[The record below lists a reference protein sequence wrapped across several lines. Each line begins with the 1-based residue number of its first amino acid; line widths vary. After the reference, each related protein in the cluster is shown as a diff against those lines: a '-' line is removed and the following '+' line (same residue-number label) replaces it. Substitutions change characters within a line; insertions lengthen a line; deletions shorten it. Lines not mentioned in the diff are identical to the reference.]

1 MKKKARIFLIVLMS
15 NFSGFYT
22 NAQSIDSLIDLN
34 QQNIRALQA
43 ARGVSDD
50 WKYTGDVHL
59 EDLIEEL
66 GNYNKRVGALLYS
79 HTNDTLY
86 INVLSRDGEIFRS
99 KKMIVGD
106 SLMNQVE
113 LFNKCISNRNIQEQ
127 GIKDRS
133 IDVLI
138 LEDVSMCSMIQENT
152 SSLLLPFGE
161 SFLRQFDHLIIVPT
175 LNISTVPFGAI
186 NLGSNKLFIDLLSYS
201 ISPSLFD
208 LMINSE
214 VRELRLGS
222 SYSRS
227 LRYNFTNA
235 LFVANP
241 SFSKKGILN
250 LPDLPGTVM
259 EVDAIT
265 AKLSSSSYT
274 KLIGAN
280 AEKSRVLSEIC
291 KYDLLYFATHG
302 YANSENPLDGSF
314 LVLAESINDKD
325 AILTAREIQN
335 IRLSCRLNA
344 DLVVL
349 SACQTGLGGAHAG
362 GLIGISRA
370 FQISGANHVLMS
382 LWNID
387 DIQTAI
393 LMDLFFD
400 NLKIGGEL
408 MPHEALRQ
416 AALQYR
422 KEYNDLPLNWSA
434 FSIFGIP
441 Y

>member
-175 LNISTVPFGAI
+175 LNISTVPF
-186 NLGSNKLFIDLLSYS
+186 
-201 ISPSLFD
+201 
-208 LMINSE
+208 
-214 VRELRLGS
+214 
-222 SYSRS
+222 
-227 LRYNFTNA
+227 
-235 LFVANP
+235 
-241 SFSKKGILN
+241 
-250 LPDLPGTVM
+250 
-259 EVDAIT
+259 
-265 AKLSSSSYT
+265 
-274 KLIGAN
+274 
-280 AEKSRVLSEIC
+280 
-291 KYDLLYFATHG
+291 
-302 YANSENPLDGSF
+302 
-314 LVLAESINDKD
+314 
-325 AILTAREIQN
+325 
-335 IRLSCRLNA
+335 
-344 DLVVL
+344 
-349 SACQTGLGGAHAG
+349 
-362 GLIGISRA
+362 
-370 FQISGANHVLMS
+370 
-382 LWNID
+382 
-387 DIQTAI
+387 
-393 LMDLFFD
+393 
-400 NLKIGGEL
+400 
-408 MPHEALRQ
+408 
-416 AALQYR
+416 
-422 KEYNDLPLNWSA
+422 
-434 FSIFGIP
+434 
-441 Y
+441 